1 MTERKRG
8 YKDGDSEAINEA
20 QMLEG
25 ISWVSWKGVLENHLV
40 GKRMTMPVDKNEE
53 LLHDWFVLRHLRKLR
68 KISPA
73 EYEDQ
78 KNEIFRGKD
87 DIFGDPAMAYAI
99 KFITSKTELIK
110 P

>member
-1 MTERKRG
+1 MSEIKRG
-8 YKDGDSEAINEA
+8 YKVGDSEAINEA

-25 ISWVSWKGVLENHLV
+25 ISWLSWKGILENHLA
-40 GKRMTMPVDKNEE
+40 GKHMTMPVDANEE

-78 KNEIFRGKD
+78 KNEIFKGKD
-87 DIFGDPAMAYAI
+87 DVFGDPSMAYAI
-99 KFITSKTELIK
+99 KLITTKTELVK
-110 P
+110 S